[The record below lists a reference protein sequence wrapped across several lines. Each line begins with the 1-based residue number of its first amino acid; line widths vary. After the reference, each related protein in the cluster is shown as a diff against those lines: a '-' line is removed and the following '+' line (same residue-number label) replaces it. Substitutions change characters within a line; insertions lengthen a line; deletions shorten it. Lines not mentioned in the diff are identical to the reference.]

1 MTKRY
6 DIAMLLPTRGRTEA
20 LGRSVRSVIELAD
33 RPDRIQLMLAFDRD
47 DTVGRDYFSAELKPW
62 MDSQRVNY
70 TAMLFDPMGYIR
82 LHVYNNKLAA
92 QTDADWLV
100 IWNDDAIMETQSWDS
115 EILKYNGQFKLLAFH
130 THRDHPYS
138 IFPILPRT
146 WYELLG
152 YISPHPTQDGWLSQ
166 QAYIL
171 DIWERIPVWVE
182 HDRYDLTGNNGDTTF
197 QTRRMLEGRPDDPDD
212 FHSLQQIDLRH
223 RDAAKLATYLRNER
237 GQDMTFFTNVFN
249 GTQDP
254 WEKLAQNDTN
264 KQMVQ
269 FANPHSHF
277 ANTTKAQLN
286 KA

>member
-1 MTKRY
+1 
-6 DIAMLLPTRGRTEA
+6 MLLPTRGRTEA

-62 MDSQRVNY
+62 LDSQRVNY